1 MVNGNTWPYL
11 DVERRRYRFRV
22 LNGCQAR
29 FLTLDFSGVPGI
41 EVWQIGNEGGFLA
54 EPVDLTTRTGG
65 RLLMSPAERADLIID
80 FTAVPNGN
88 YVLRNLGPDEP
99 FGGGQPDEDFAPAD
113 PDSTVQVIKFRVQ
126 ARRGLD
132 LTTPPRFL
140 RLPAIDPLPAA
151 TVSRPLALLEE
162 MSMSF
167 ADAPAEAVL
176 GTIVG
181 DPNAGP
187 GTWMKRMWSEPI
199 TENPALGTTEMWEFY
214 NATADAHPM
223 HVHEVLFEVVDRQP
237 IVVDE
242 ASETFE
248 VLSGST
254 PRPPEPWETGFKDT
268 VIAYPGEV
276 TRIRAKFDKAGQFVW
291 HCHIVEHEDNEM
303 MRPYRVGQEQPGQPM
318 GHESHSM

>member
-1 MVNGNTWPYL
+1 MDEAHV
-11 DVERRRYRFRV
+11 V
-22 LNGCQAR
+22 
-29 FLTLDFSGVPGI
+29 
-41 EVWQIGNEGGFLA
+41 
-54 EPVDLTTRTGG
+54 
-65 RLLMSPAERADLIID
+65 RAD
-80 FTAVPNGN
+80 
-88 YVLRNLGPDEP
+88 
-99 FGGGQPDEDFAPAD
+99 
-113 PDSTVQVIKFRVQ
+113 
-126 ARRGLD
+126 
-132 LTTPPRFL
+132 
-140 RLPAIDPLPAA
+140 
-151 TVSRPLALLEE
+151 
-162 MSMSF
+162 
-167 ADAPAEAVL
+167 
-176 GTIVG
+176 
-181 DPNAGP
+181 
-187 GTWMKRMWSEPI
+187 

-303 MRPYRVGQEQPGQPM
+303 MRLYRVGPEQPGQPM